1 MNIDRYDVMHFLTG
15 SIRMDLAGVG
25 GIKWMSEMPKEE
37 KLDEELKA
45 VLAIKEHIDRALTI
59 TGYMMRTQAFYNGNK

>member
-1 MNIDRYDVMHFLTG
+1 
-15 SIRMDLAGVG
+15 MDLAGVG

-59 TGYMMRTQAFYNGNK
+59 TGYMMRTQAFYNVNK